1 MTTTQDDDEAEAAL
15 DMACDI
21 FTAND
26 DTARQAILGV
36 VAKKFWELYFKDT
49 VLEEFCSAQCTRT
62 AAPAIT
68 FSRTKVGANTLD
80 NENANSLSHS
90 GLM

>member
-1 MTTTQDDDEAEAAL
+1 MTTAQDDEEAEAAV
-15 DMACDI
+15 DMAFDI

-36 VAKKFWELYFKDT
+36 VAKKFWELYFQDT

-68 FSRTKVGANTLD
+68 FRTKVGANTLD
-80 NENANSLSHS
+80 NGNANSLSHS